1 MKITK
6 RQLRRII
13 KEEVG
18 HKMKI
23 TKRQLRRIIK
33 EERRNILREQSR
45 RAQKVQQLNQRLD
58 DEGIGRAGV
67 DKVDWKDAAPQA
79 QPGRSSGDGGAAE
92 RAISAAGLRL
102 RPGDADE
109 TADAQAEGF
118 QALGTVGSDYLMGY
132 GILVMTDGSNYY
144 LTYRESDW
152 QDWGPLSLQKMVD
165 ELLYEEEEGN
175 LD

>member
-13 KEEVG
+13 KEEKQKLV
-18 HKMKI
+18 
-23 TKRQLRRIIK
+23 K
-33 EERRNILREQSR
+33 EQ
-45 RAQKVQQLNQRLD
+45 
-58 DEGIGRAGV
+58 GRG
-67 DKVDWKDAAPQA
+67 
-79 QPGRSSGDGGAAE
+79 SSGDGGAAA
-92 RAISAAGLRL
+92 RAISKSEIRSSL
-102 RPGDADE
+102 RPVDADE
-109 TADAQAEGF
+109 NADAQAEGF
-118 QALGTVGSDYLMGY
+118 QALGTVGSDYYMGY

-144 LTYRESDW
+144 LMYRGSDW